1 MKIILQNSD
10 ETEEGMKESEVT
22 TNFAGSM
29 SIYALCCIVK
39 LCS

>member
-22 TNFAGSM
+22 QIWRKHEYIRSLLH
-29 SIYALCCIVK
+29 S
-39 LCS
+39 